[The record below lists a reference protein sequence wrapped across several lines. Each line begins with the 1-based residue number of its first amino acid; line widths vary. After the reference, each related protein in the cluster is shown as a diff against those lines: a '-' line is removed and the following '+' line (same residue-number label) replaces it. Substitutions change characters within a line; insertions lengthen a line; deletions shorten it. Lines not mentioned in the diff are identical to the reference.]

1 MKKEVIKMSLTY
13 CGVLLNIMVALLR
26 VQSNSNEHED
36 LLILQEIADSFN
48 SSDFAN
54 VDALL
59 KAFRDKTH
67 LRLSIEDLY
76 VYFSNMQ
83 VFKI

>member
-1 MKKEVIKMSLTY
+1 MSLTY
-13 CGVLLNIMVALLR
+13 CGILLNIMVALLR

-36 LLILQEIADSFN
+36 LLILQDIADQFDGCTSA
-48 SSDFAN
+48 DITE
-54 VDALL
+54 LL
-59 KAFRDKTH
+59 KVFREKTR
-67 LRLSIEDLY
+67 LRVSIDDLY

>member
-1 MKKEVIKMSLTY
+1 MSLTY
-13 CGVLLNIMVALLR
+13 CGIILNIMVALCR
-26 VQSNSNEHED
+26 VGKCSNEYED
-36 LLILQEIADSFN
+36 LLILQDIADQFDGCTSA
-48 SSDFAN
+48 DI
-54 VDALL
+54 DGLL
-59 KAFRDKTH
+59 KLFRDKTH

>member
-1 MKKEVIKMSLTY
+1 MTLTY

-26 VQSNSNEHED
+26 VERDSNEYQD
-36 LLILQEIADSFN
+36 LLILESIADTFN
-48 SSDFAN
+48 GSDVAN

-59 KAFRDKTH
+59 KGFRDKTH
-67 LRLSIEDLY
+67 LKVSLDDLY